1 MPLHNRSVQG
11 FLHISTVTHKVIL
24 ERVDAGAI
32 IVLGLR
38 SGQKLSGCIIGKC
51 PVGLHDLVREC
62 GVLVMLAVMAVA
74 MRIEVVMSAVLMPSV
89 MLVIVGITCQR
100 FDGGLPCDESPV
112 VISIEIVTY
121 HPLTGIADILKLHDL
136 IPCIVSVIGAD
147 AVRAVDP
154 GHPVNGIISI
164 GGNFSLPVGHFDEI
178 VVLVILIAY
187 FCAIRIGNGS

>member
-1 MPLHNRSVQG
+1 MPLHNRPVQS
-11 FLHISTVTHKVIL
+11 FLHVGTVTHKVIL

-51 PVGLHDLVREC
+51 PVGLHDLVREG
-62 GVLVMLAVMAVA
+62 GVLVMLAIMAVA

-112 VISIEIVTY
+112 VISIEIVFATMSSDE
-121 HPLTGIADILKLHDL
+121 L
-136 IPCIVSVIGAD
+136 VS
-147 AVRAVDP
+147 
-154 GHPVNGIISI
+154 NYLS
-164 GGNFSLPVGHFDEI
+164 
-178 VVLVILIAY
+178 
-187 FCAIRIGNGS
+187 